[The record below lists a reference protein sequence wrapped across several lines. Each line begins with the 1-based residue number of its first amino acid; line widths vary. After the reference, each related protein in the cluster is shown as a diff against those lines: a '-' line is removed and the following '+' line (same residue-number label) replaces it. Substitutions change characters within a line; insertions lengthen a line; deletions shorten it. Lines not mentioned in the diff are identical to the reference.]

1 MVAWLLFPL
10 PLISIYIYTH
20 IATKMFPGCLETS
33 IKKIETSRN
42 TMMFAKKIETSR
54 NVYNILML
62 DGYTYNISLYY
73 PGCFQDPIRTPS
85 RQISSIAETQGPQ
98 SRLPQRIGGDV
109 QQLLSPVNCA
119 GNV

>member
-10 PLISIYIYTH
+10 PFISIYIYTH

-33 IKKIETSRN
+33 I
-42 TMMFAKKIETSR
+42 KKIETSR